1 MQLVRIGGGGTGW
14 PPLLIAM
21 DAGLDSG
28 SGSEL
33 ESGSDLALVHPALAL
48 ESGSAPAR
56 PVKESG
62 LALAHLVME
71 PESDSVLDSESP
83 SDSDLAK
90 ESGLA
95 SDSRSAPCLD
105 SRSEQR
111 SE

>member
-1 MQLVRIGGGGTGW
+1 MQLVRIVGGGTGW

-21 DAGLDSG
+21 DAGLD

-48 ESGSAPAR
+48 ESGSVPAR
-56 PVKESG
+56 PVMESE
-62 LALAHLVME
+62 LASVHQVME
-71 PESDSVLDSESP
+71 LESDSVLDSESP

-95 SDSRSAPCLD
+95 PDSLSEPGSDSRSEP
-105 SRSEQR
+105 R
-111 SE
+111 